1 MNTPVDSAA
10 LADRVISRIKGEGIR
25 PRPRWE
31 FFVKNVAFWALGAFA
46 VALGALA
53 FSAGLFEVE
62 NAGWRFYA
70 ATHGSLFMFALE
82 AMPFLWLLAL
92 ALFILLGYANIRR
105 TKRGYRYPLAL
116 IAFGA
121 VLTSV
126 ALGTGL
132 YAAGFGAE
140 LEEALGDHPPFYRPI
155 LVEQRAWWD
164 APGKGLLG
172 GSVVSMATDTA
183 TFVLKDFSGKTW
195 TVSSA
200 GLPRDNVAFIARGG
214 VVRVVGVPGMASSSR
229 FDACFVFPWKTYG
242 MKAAPPPLPL
252 AIISSSSET
261 STVVARIEEC
271 KSIGSYRQLRS
282 IEEEGF

>member
-1 MNTPVDSAA
+1 MNTEPNAA
-10 LADRVISRIKGEGIR
+10 LADRILSRIKGEGIV

-46 VALGALA
+46 VALGAFA

-62 NAGWRFYA
+62 NAGWQFYA
-70 ATHGSLFMFALE
+70 ATHGDLLTFILE

-105 TKRGYRYPLAL
+105 TKRGYRYPLSL

-132 YAAGFGAE
+132 GAE
-140 LEEALGDHPPFYRPI
+140 LEEAVGDHPPFYRPV
-155 LVEQRAWWD
+155 LVEQHVWWE

-172 GSVVSMATDTA
+172 GTVVSLATDTA
-183 TFVLKDFSGKTW
+183 TFVLKDFSGRTW
-195 TVSSA
+195 TVSSG
-200 GLPRDNVAFIARGG
+200 GLPPQAITLLARGG
-214 VVRVVGVPGMASSSR
+214 TVRVVGVPVVASTSD
-229 FDACFVFPWKTYG
+229 FDACFIFPWQTFGVAKSG
-242 MKAAPPPLPL
+242 PLPPPI
-252 AIISSSSET
+252 AVISSSSET
-261 STVVARIEEC
+261 GMTSVRIQQC

-282 IEEEGF
+282 IEDAGSF